1 MDGSVHDRVI
11 GAPGFGFI
19 PLIRYCESHC
29 GNAGREIVA
38 MANSGLNIRENAL
51 QLREKRAGA
60 SLLCGLL
67 SRNSPPGFADSQN
80 FSAKVESSLE

>member
-11 GAPGFGFI
+11 SAPGFGFI

-29 GNAGREIVA
+29 GNAGREIA
-38 MANSGLNIRENAL
+38 AIAKSGLNIRENAL

-60 SLLCGLL
+60 SVLCGLL
-67 SRNSPPGFADSQN
+67 FRNAAPGFADNPN